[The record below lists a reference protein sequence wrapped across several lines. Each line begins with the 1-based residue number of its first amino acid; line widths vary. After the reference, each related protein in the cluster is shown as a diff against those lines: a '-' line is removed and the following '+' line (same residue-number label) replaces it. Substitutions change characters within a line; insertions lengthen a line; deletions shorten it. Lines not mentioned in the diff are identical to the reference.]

1 MKINKAKIL
10 ELIFNIFIKVSFLL
24 KRNPI
29 SNWFS
34 NYYCDLKSKCFL
46 PIKPI
51 FTTIFIFIFSAFLNQ
66 VQAQNTTISG
76 VVKNDNGEPVIGA
89 TIKIKDSKT
98 QISADEKG
106 KFNIKAE
113 IGQTL
118 VVSSIGYEEAQKA
131 IKNTKSINIVL
142 VKKINENE
150 EVVVVG
156 YLQQKKPDVS
166 TAISTVTPKNA
177 DKGGYSNFQQ
187 ILAGRA
193 AGVNVMENN
202 SEPGGG
208 INIEIRG
215 VSSISGSTQPL
226 YVIDGVPIE
235 QPDLNL
241 NGSSQISSL
250 FGNNLTANP
259 LSMLNPN
266 DIESIEILKDA
277 AATSLFGSRGA
288 NGVVVITTK
297 RGKIGKPKIVFNYNQ
312 SVNTPQK
319 RVDVLDAQDFAAYA
333 NEAWA
338 LRKLRGIAVATSDTP
353 FLKSEIPNLQNYNH
367 QKALEGN
374 SVTRDA
380 ALSISGGA
388 IGGAKYFVSG
398 QYFDQQG
405 VITGTYLK
413 RYSGRINYEMPITT
427 KLTLNVNLGVT
438 TTDRFGT
445 PTQTLTS
452 RALNWSPTS
461 PLINPDG
468 DFNYLWDYRYGN
480 GNANFVDPRF
490 GTIFYNSRFTA
501 SEINAGLADV
511 ESSQSRLNPL
521 LITSTRGVRNANNS
535 SQTSATA
542 GLNYKF
548 NDEFSV
554 QGKFSYIQFKSLLQT
569 YIPIN
574 IPLITTN
581 YRGEANAGNSQNNS
595 VLYQVNFNYRK
606 KLNANHTFNTAL
618 VFSAEKFVQT
628 SQRAVVGNFNNNIT
642 GFNNLG
648 AALPQSI
655 TSNYTG
661 NQLVGSILQVNYL
674 YKKSVVVNLSSRYD
688 GVSKFAEGKQF
699 GLFPAA
705 SLAWKMEQ
713 EKWFKSIK
721 KVVSEAKFRTSWGL
735 VGNQAI
741 SAYETQSTLIPNFSV
756 WGNNFQ
762 TIGFSPARLGN
773 PNLTW
778 ETTASTNIALD
789 LGFFKNRF
797 TTTVELYRRRTK
809 NLLFQ
814 VQTAPSTGFTT
825 LFDNIGTLLNEGLEI
840 TAGVKIINNK
850 NLKWKVEGN
859 INFNKNIVEKLRTD
873 NPNEFYTAGNLT
885 NNVPTL
891 RVATGRAVGAFYGLK
906 SLGLW
911 DSAGIASAPVGIRGN
926 AREGERR
933 FADLNGDG
941 LLNDLDRTWLGSAL
955 PKYFGGFN
963 TTISYKNFELTSF
976 FSYAVGHQIFN
987 QFEINWGTMTG
998 LNNVR
1003 RDTYE
1008 RRYRYV
1014 FPGTDPKL
1022 AEEIRESNKTATAPV
1037 PGTTADQRESTDH
1050 FIENGNFFRCR
1061 DLSLSYKMPNK
1072 IAKKLKLQDI
1082 QFYGNVQ
1089 NLFIITKYSGFNP
1102 EIGASSGRGFARGM
1116 DNGAAPLSKSY
1127 RFGFTITL

>member
-1 MKINKAKIL
+1 MKSMISFWLHPKSTPKNHIRVAFLSCKPFTLLLFAVFTLFNVEVIAQNNSISGIVKNATGEVLEGVTIKVKQTGVLFKTNDKGSFSAKI
-10 ELIFNIFIKVSFLL
+10 S
-24 KRNPI
+24 
-29 SNWFS
+29 
-34 NYYCDLKSKCFL
+34 
-46 PIKPI
+46 
-51 FTTIFIFIFSAFLNQ
+51 
-66 VQAQNTTISG
+66 
-76 VVKNDNGEPVIGA
+76 
-89 TIKIKDSKT
+89 
-98 QISADEKG
+98 
-106 KFNIKAE
+106 

-118 VVSSIGYEEAQKA
+118 VFSYVGYNDYEFQVKDSKPISIVM
-131 IKNTKSINIVL
+131 S
-142 VKKINENE
+142 VKLDEQE
-150 EVVVVG
+150 EVVVIG
-156 YLQQKKPDVS
+156 YLQQRRPDVS

-187 ILAGRA
+187 ILGGRA

-235 QPDLNL
+235 LPDMNL

-277 AATSLFGSRGA
+277 AATSLYGSRGA

-297 RGKIGKPKIVFNYNQ
+297 SGKVGKAKIVINFNQ

-319 RVDVLDAQDFAAYA
+319 RVDILGAEDFATYA

-338 LRKLRGIAVATSDTP
+338 LRKLRGINTNTNDTP
-353 FLKSEIPNLQNYNH
+353 YLASEIPLLKEYDH
-367 QKALEGN
+367 QKDLSGSA
-374 SVTRDA
+374 VTRDA
-380 ALSISGGA
+380 SISISGGA

-413 RYSGRINYEMPITT
+413 RYSGRINYEVPLTP

-438 TTDRFGT
+438 STDRFGT

-452 RALNWSPTS
+452 RALNWAPTS
-461 PLINPDG
+461 PLLNPDG
-468 DFNYLWDYRYGN
+468 DFNYLWDYRYGS
-480 GNANFVDPRF
+480 GDASYVDSRF
-490 GTIFYNSRFTA
+490 GTVFHNGRFSR
-501 SEINAGLADV
+501 SEINAALGDV

-521 LITSTRGVRNANNS
+521 LITSERGVRNSNTS
-535 SQTSATA
+535 SQILATA
-542 GLNYKF
+542 SLNYKF
-548 NDEFSV
+548 NNDFSV
-554 QGKFSYIQFKSLLQT
+554 QGKVSFNQFNSLLQT
-569 YIPIN
+569 FIPIN

-581 YRGEANAGNSQNNS
+581 YRGEANTGNSQNNS

-606 KLNANHTFNTAL
+606 KLGLYHNFNTAL
-618 VFSAEKFVQT
+618 VFTAEKFVQK
-628 SQRAVVGNFNNNIT
+628 SQRSVVGNFNNNIT

-655 TSNYTG
+655 TSSYNG
-661 NQLVGSILQVNYL
+661 NQLVGSILQINYS
-674 YKKSVVVNLSSRYD
+674 YKKSIVVNLSSRYD
-688 GVSKFAEGKQF
+688 GVSKFAKGNQF

-713 EKWFKSIK
+713 EKWFKPIK
-721 KVVSEAKFRTSWGL
+721 KVVTESKLRVSWGL

-741 SAYETQSTLIPNFSV
+741 SAYETQSTLVPNFSV

-762 TIGFSPARLGN
+762 SIGFSPARLGN

-778 ETTASTNIALD
+778 ETTNNSNLALD
-789 LGFFKNRF
+789 LGFFNNKV
-797 TTTVELYRRRTK
+797 TSTIELYRRRTK

-814 VQTAPSTGFTT
+814 VQTSPSTGFTT
-825 LFDNIGTLLNEGLEI
+825 MLDNIGTLLNEGLEL
-840 TAGVKIINNK
+840 TLGVRIINKRNF
-850 NLKWKVEGN
+850 KWRVEGN
-859 INFNKNIVEKLRTD
+859 INFNRNVVEKLRT
-873 NPNEFYTAGNLT
+873 NSPNEFYTAGNLT

-891 RVATGRAVGAFYGLK
+891 RVATGRAVGAFYGLT

-911 DSAGIASAPVGIRGN
+911 DSAGIANAPVGIRGN

-955 PKYFGGFN
+955 PVGFGGFN
-963 TTISYKNFELTSF
+963 TTVNYKNFELSAF
-976 FSYAVGHQIFN
+976 FSYAYGHQIFN
-987 QFEINWGTMTG
+987 QFQINWGTMTG

-1003 RDTYE
+1003 KDAFDN
-1008 RRYRYV
+1008 RYRYV
-1014 FPGTDPKL
+1014 FPGMDPKL
-1022 AEEIRESNKTATAPV
+1022 AAEIRESNKYATAVV
-1037 PGTTADQRESTDH
+1037 PGTTADQRESTDY
-1050 FIENGNFFRCR
+1050 FIENADFFRCR
-1061 DLSLSYKMPNK
+1061 DLSLSYKLPPSITK
-1072 IAKKLKLQDI
+1072 RLKVQNI
-1082 QFYGNVQ
+1082 QVYGNVQ
-1089 NLFIITKYSGFNP
+1089 NLFIITKYTGFNP

-1116 DNGAAPLSKSY
+1116 DNGAAPLAKAY